1 MAISNFV
8 IKTAESEIKEDRN
21 TRNYKTVTF
30 TEAVM
35 MQTPWGLVPKPSTQC
50 VSTKINCYEENYLG
64 KEDPGYNDPIFDPK
78 NPSAGGIFMGAIP
91 QRAVEEYD
99 IVSSDGTVRQV
110 EVYKTVVF
118 GDTSSPSWENTVKAA
133 FRSRGH
139 EIVETSIADAAAEN
153 MKNLV
158 KGDNLVDA

>member
-8 IKTAESEIKEDRN
+8 IKTAESELKEDRN

-50 VSTKINCYEENYLG
+50 VSTKINCYEQNYLG
-64 KEDPGYNDPIFDPK
+64 KEDPGYNDPIFDAR

-91 QRAVEEYD
+91 QRMVEEYE
-99 IVSSDGTVRQV
+99 IVSADGSVREV
-110 EVYKTVVF
+110 ETYKTVVF
-118 GDTSSPSWENTVKAA
+118 GDTASPSWENTVKAA
-133 FRSRGH
+133 FKSRGH
-139 EIVETSIADAAAEN
+139 EVVTNDADNVSSGNKIVHIDSKT
-153 MKNLV
+153 
-158 KGDNLVDA
+158 VDA

>member
-1 MAISNFV
+1 MKNSNFV
-8 IKTAESEIKEDRN
+8 IKTAESEVKEDRN

-64 KEDPGYNDPIFDPK
+64 KEDAGYNDPVFDPK
-78 NPSAGGIFMGAIP
+78 NPSNGGIFMGAIP
-91 QRAVEEYD
+91 QRMVEEYE
-99 IVSSDGTVRQV
+99 ITSSDGGVRQV
-110 EVYKTVVF
+110 ETFKTVVF

-139 EIVETSIADAAAEN
+139 EIIDNDGDDTTPVNKVIYTSGMTVGN
-153 MKNLV
+153 
-158 KGDNLVDA
+158 

>member
-1 MAISNFV
+1 MANSNFV
-8 IKTAESEIKEDRN
+8 IKTAESELKQDKNE
-21 TRNYKTVTF
+21 RNYKTVTF

-64 KEDPGYNDPIFDPK
+64 KEDPGYNDQIFDPQ
-78 NPSAGGIFMGAIP
+78 NPSLGGIFMGAIP
-91 QRAVEEYD
+91 QRQVEEYE

-118 GDTSSPSWENTVKAA
+118 GDTTSPSWENTVKSA

-139 EIVETSIADAAAEN
+139 EVVETSVADAAAEN
-153 MKNLV
+153 MKKLINANPLLV
-158 KGDNLVDA
+158 

>member
-1 MAISNFV
+1 MKNSNFV
-8 IKTAESEIKEDRN
+8 IKTAESEVKEDRN

-64 KEDPGYNDPIFDPK
+64 REDAGYNDPVFDSS

-91 QRAVEEYD
+91 QRMVEEYE
-99 IVSSDGTVRQV
+99 ITSSDGGVRQV
-110 EVYKTVVF
+110 ETYKTVVF
-118 GDTSSPSWENTVKAA
+118 GDTTSPSWENTVKAA

-139 EIVETSIADAAAEN
+139 EIIDNDDDNAISKNKIVHTSGIE
-153 MKNLV
+153 V
-158 KGDNLVDA
+158 DN